1 MKKREHSIISLSLKL
16 DDNELLLSF
25 ESLIEEEFGLTNEL
39 AMLAFN
45 IRMEVCNV
53 LNSFFS
59 FLMKYK
65 EKRNNFF
72 FGFLDA
78 RS

>member
-1 MKKREHSIISLSLKL
+1 LSLKL

-25 ESLIEEEFGLTNEL
+25 ESLIEDEFGLANEL

-45 IRMEVCNV
+45 IRMKVCGV

-65 EKRNNFF
+65 EKRNKKIL
-72 FGFLDA
+72 GFLDA